1 MNRHQSYLLK
11 GLVTEALEECEEVER
26 QLIPSHPS
34 EVSQRIEQSQEAQE
48 GKPRS
53 TTKTQRSNLG
63 ILLYRWF
70 LEAWRAE

>member
-34 EVSQRIEQSQEAQE
+34 EVSQRIEQSGSPGGKAQKHHKNTEKQFGDPSLQVVFRSLE
-48 GKPRS
+48 G
-53 TTKTQRSNLG
+53 
-63 ILLYRWF
+63 
-70 LEAWRAE
+70 